1 MSKAE
6 DVVNK
11 KFEQAKSSL
20 KAKYEEYVR
29 TVTGRLEKGRSEA
42 VRRLS

>member
-20 KAKYEEYVR
+20 KAKYAEYEKMVSE
-29 TVTGRLEKGRSEA
+29 RLEKGKSEA
-42 VRRLS
+42 VRSFS